1 MEKIVKQALLF
12 DFYGELLTEHQKKV
26 YYDVIS
32 EDMSYSEIAEEYNI
46 SRQGV
51 FDLVRRCDKILLD
64 YEEKLHLIDKFSKA
78 KENIKDISEITAA
91 LKVNNSDP
99 ELTEMIEKVEK
110 RLDEIIEDF

>member
-1 MEKIVKQALLF
+1 MEKIVRQALLF

-64 YEEKLHLIDKFSKA
+64 YEEKLHLIEKFSKA
-78 KENIKDISEITAA
+78 KESIREIGEITAA
-91 LKVNNSDP
+91 LKDKNSDP
-99 ELTEMIEKVEK
+99 ELTEMIDRVDR
-110 RLDEIIEDF
+110 RLEEIIEDF